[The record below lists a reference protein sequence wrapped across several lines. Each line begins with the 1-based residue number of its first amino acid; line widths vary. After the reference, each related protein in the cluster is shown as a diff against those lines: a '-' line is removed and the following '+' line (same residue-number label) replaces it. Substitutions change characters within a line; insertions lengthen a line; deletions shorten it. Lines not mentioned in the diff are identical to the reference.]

1 MKIQKWCI
9 ERVIPYELNAKI
21 HDAEQVKR
29 IAKSIA
35 ELGWDQPIVV
45 DKNGVIIKGHGR
57 RLAAISLGMK
67 EVPVLVR
74 DDLTPDQVKAARLA
88 DNRVAIG
95 NIDADLLAKDLADLE
110 FDLTGIFDSKELEF
124 ITADLGE
131 LNPEAFVA
139 DLDAEIEKQAEET
152 SSTIAAA
159 ADKAVPIQKALGF
172 KTIKGSDERAIAI
185 FMANL
190 EAESGK
196 TGAEAFMEF
205 INNLN
210 ESPITA

>member
-1 MKIQKWCI
+1 MKIQKWGI

-21 HDAEQVKR
+21 HDPEQVKR

-57 RLAAISLGMK
+57 RLAAISLGYK

-95 NIDADLLAKDLADLE
+95 NIDAELLAKDLADLE
-110 FDLTGIFDSKELEF
+110 FDLTGIFDAKELEF
-124 ITADLGE
+124 VTADLGE
-131 LNPEAFVA
+131 LNQDAFVA
-139 DLDAEIEKQAEET
+139 DLDAEIAAQADET
-152 SSTIAAA
+152 TNAIAAA

-172 KTIKGSDERAIAI
+172 KAIKGSDERAVAM
-185 FMANL
+185 FMAQL
-190 EAESGK
+190 EAESGL

-205 INNLN
+205 IRAFAPA
-210 ESPITA
+210 SKS